1 LKKNQ
6 TKTVDFTL
14 RPEQL
19 SHVLADGRRVI
30 DAGTME
36 VSIGGQQPIPG
47 VTNVAIATFQL
58 Q

>member
-1 LKKNQ
+1 
-6 TKTVDFTL
+6 VDFRL

-30 DAGTME
+30 DAGTIE